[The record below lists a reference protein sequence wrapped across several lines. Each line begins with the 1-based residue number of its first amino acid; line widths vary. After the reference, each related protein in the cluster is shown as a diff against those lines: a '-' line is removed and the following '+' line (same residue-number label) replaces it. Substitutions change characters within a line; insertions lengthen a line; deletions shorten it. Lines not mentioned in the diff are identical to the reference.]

1 MNRHTDAL
9 AKVYARSLFELA
21 TKAGGNET
29 VLEIADEL
37 EQISTLTKQHCE
49 MSLFFSSP
57 AIGETSRLKA
67 IKAIFEDKITTL
79 TLRFLL
85 VLNSK
90 GRLGHLQA
98 ISNAY
103 GQLLQESLGKVDV
116 DVFTPTAIDVDSIA
130 HIKQHLVNAIGK
142 EPIIHP
148 YIDNE
153 MIGGIKFRIGD
164 QLIDGSVQTKLRRI
178 SASIQA
184 GGSKAIREQVN
195 SYLEET
201 N

>member
-21 TKAGGNET
+21 EKTGGNET

-37 EQISTLTKQHCE
+37 EQISDLTKQHRE

-67 IKAIFEDKITTL
+67 IKAIFEDKITAL

-184 GGSKAIREQVN
+184 GGLKAIREQVN

>member
-1 MNRHTDAL
+1 MSGHMDAL

-21 TKAGGNET
+21 VEAGGNET
-29 VLEIADEL
+29 VLEVADEL
-37 EQISTLTKQHCE
+37 EQISELTKQHRE
-49 MSLFFSSP
+49 MGSFFSSP
-57 AIGETSRLKA
+57 AIGETSRLKV
-67 IKAIFEDKITTL
+67 IQAIFEEKITDL

-90 GRLGHLQA
+90 GRLSHLKA

-103 GQLLQESLGKVDV
+103 NQLVQESLGKVDV
-116 DVFTPTAIDVDSIA
+116 DVFTPAAIDADSIA
-130 HIKQHLVNAIGK
+130 QIKQHLVNAIGK
-142 EPIIHP
+142 EPVIHP

-153 MIGGIKFRIGD
+153 MIGGIKIRIGD

-178 SASIQA
+178 SESIQT